1 MQAQRAVGEIESIVV
16 EHLVDSRRVLQVF
29 LLERHHVAIQRL
41 VALHFMPARIALR
54 QVVTEPIIGDQLTNL
69 LLQGDR
75 ITL

>member
-1 MQAQRAVGEIESIVV
+1 
-16 EHLVDSRRVLQVF
+16 
-29 LLERHHVAIQRL
+29 
-41 VALHFMPARIALR
+41 MPARIALR